1 MQLRLEH
8 DPVRSAKRKM
18 VVVQKKINLTKRDGQ
33 HLMPERPF
41 PFIQPTATNEGVC
54 QSQGKHPPR
63 EECH

>member
-1 MQLRLEH
+1 MDAQLRLEH

-18 VVVQKKINLTKRDGQ
+18 VVVQKKINPTKRDG

-54 QSQGKHPPR
+54 
-63 EECH
+63 